1 MTNFIRL
8 SSRLIN
14 KLHIVE
20 IIHKPNKYCIHMS
33 NFKLDGFILLSTG
46 WMDTTNGLIEIC
58 EKNDKKDYDTISE
71 LFKEIK

>member
-20 IIHKPNKYCIHMS
+20 IIHNPSKYSIHLS
-33 NFKLDGFILLSTG
+33 KFKLDGFMLVSSGKIE
-46 WMDTTNGLIEIC
+46 TNHFLIEIC
-58 EKNDKKDYDTISE
+58 EKDNKKDYDTISE

>member
-20 IIHKPNKYCIHMS
+20 IIHKPNKYFINMS
-33 NFKLDGFILLSTG
+33 NFEINGYIVCSTG
-46 WMDTTNGLIEIC
+46 KVETKNGLIEIC

>member
-1 MTNFIRL
+1 MINFIRL

-20 IIHKPNKYCIHMS
+20 IIHKPTKYFIHLS
-33 NFKLDGFILLSTG
+33 NFKINGFMLLSSGKIETN
-46 WMDTTNGLIEIC
+46 NGLIEIC
-58 EKNDKKDYDTISE
+58 EKDNKKDYDTISE

>member
-20 IIHKPNKYCIHMS
+20 IIHNPSKYYILMS
-33 NFKLDGFILLSTG
+33 NFKINGFMLVSSGKI
-46 WMDTTNGLIEIC
+46 DTENCLIEIC
-58 EKNDKKDYDTISE
+58 EKDNKKDYDTISE